1 MALRQSTEPD
11 GAATMK
17 VPLPSQSLS
26 ACTVSAAVVEVA
38 LRPAY
43 RVTFARAWSVS
54 GAAQTTV
61 ALPKTREL
69 VGVREAVKV
78 VGARGTKVTPPT
90 SMSSAPEPPNCA
102 AREQQA
108 GSGQQ
113 APAEA
118 AKIAKQEGKLT
129 LTVAELGALI
139 SASSV
144 ALSRQSLPT
153 LLPLPTVIVAP
164 A

>member
-1 MALRQSTEPD
+1 M
-11 GAATMK
+11 
-17 VPLPSQSLS
+17 
-26 ACTVSAAVVEVA
+26 
-38 LRPAY
+38 
-43 RVTFARAWSVS
+43 
-54 GAAQTTV
+54 
-61 ALPKTREL
+61 
-69 VGVREAVKV
+69 
-78 VGARGTKVTPPT
+78 TPPT

-144 ALSRQSLPT
+144 ALSHQSLPT